1 MDINLNCL
9 QDDPVHGSSD
19 QLCMNFVRTVTG
31 PRIDCKPGPAEQ
43 VWIKK
48 RIIIW
53 EYVRYL
59 FFYTYR

>member
-9 QDDPVHGSSD
+9 QDDPVHGTSD

-43 VWIKK
+43 V
-48 RIIIW
+48 
-53 EYVRYL
+53 
-59 FFYTYR
+59 